1 MKRQITFGQALATV
15 VGTVIGGGVFFKI
28 GTITQQTGSSSL
40 ALFVWVLAGILSIAS
55 GLTVSEIAAALPVT
69 GGTIEYIS
77 YTYGKLWGFLFG
89 WAQMLVYYPA
99 NIGALSVVFGQQLAT
114 MLGIPSKWTTLIA
127 LGTAVFLTLLNFIG
141 TKFSTKM
148 QAIVTFLKFIPLV
161 LIVCFGIA
169 NSSKIGIQLFPLT
182 AGHGHSFTSAMSQG
196 LLSALF
202 AYDGWIGVTNL
213 AGEVKN
219 PEKNMS
225 RAIIIGLTLITII
238 YIAVNYTFMTV
249 LPFNKIVGNSN
260 AAYQACLRL
269 FGRVGGLI
277 VNIGILIS
285 VYGAINGFILAG
297 MRIPYV
303 LAKKRRLP
311 FSDKLG
317 RANVNTGV
325 PTLSAL
331 LILAIA
337 CVMILL
343 GTFDLLTDMLVFV
356 MWTFTTL
363 VSVAVV
369 VLRLREPKMNRP
381 YVVPWYP
388 IIPIISIGGGVFVV
402 VSTIINQPVL
412 SLVGIGLTA
421 LGVPVYYWSLKRQ
434 DD

>member
-1 MKRQITFGQALATV
+1 MKRQITFSQALATV

-28 GTITQQTGSSSL
+28 GTITRQTGSTSL
-40 ALFVWVLAGILSIAS
+40 TLFVWVLAGVLSIAS

-99 NIGALSVVFGQQLAT
+99 NIGALSVVFAQQLVT
-114 MLGIPSKWTTLIA
+114 MLGVPTHWTSLIA
-127 LGTAVFLTLLNFIG
+127 IGTAVFITGLNFIG

-148 QAIVTFLKFIPLV
+148 QAIVTFLKFIPLI
-161 LIVCFGIA
+161 LIVAFGISNA
-169 NSSKIGIQLFPLT
+169 HKIGVQVFPLT
-182 AGHGHSFTSAMSQG
+182 AGHGHTFDSALSQG

-213 AGEVKN
+213 AGEVQN

-225 RAIIIGLTLITII
+225 RAIIIGLSLITVI

-249 LPFNKIVGNSN
+249 LHFNKIVGNSN

-269 FGRVGGLI
+269 FGNLGGLL

-303 LAKKRRLP
+303 LAKKKRLP
-311 FSDKLG
+311 FSNKIG
-317 RANVNTGV
+317 QANVNTGV
-325 PTLSAL
+325 PTISAL
-331 LILAIA
+331 LILAISCA
-337 CVMILL
+337 MILL
-343 GTFDLLTDMLVFV
+343 GSFDLLTDMLVFV
-356 MWTFTTL
+356 MWAFTTL
-363 VSVAVV
+363 VSSAVV
-369 VLRLREPKMNRP
+369 VLRLREPELNRP
-381 YVVPWYP
+381 YIVPWYP
-388 IIPIISIGGGVFVV
+388 IIPIISIGGGLFVII
-402 VSTIINQPVL
+402 STIINQPVL

-434 DD
+434 DK